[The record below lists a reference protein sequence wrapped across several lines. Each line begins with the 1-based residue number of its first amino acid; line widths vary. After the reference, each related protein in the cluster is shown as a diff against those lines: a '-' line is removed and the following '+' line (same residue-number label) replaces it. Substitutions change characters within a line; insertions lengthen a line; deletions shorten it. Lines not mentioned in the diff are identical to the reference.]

1 MQFSLFMEKDM
12 RAFRNLAV
20 WTAAISV
27 IVALPPRSAAQV
39 VRIPVPDSGVTS
51 FVTIV
56 PGQTYEAGALARNI
70 LGSGW
75 RDVWRTAVKVPVFD
89 LGSYA
94 GGVDIE
100 KRGGGFQTI
109 TLHLTE
115 HDGWREYRFRSVD
128 KYPVLSLP
136 NSLRGTTAGNI
147 VQDQTGS
154 LFPAAALIVP
164 PFMRAIGGLYMEAK
178 MFVMPDDPRLGKHR
192 ATFAGM
198 LGTVEQKGKEAPG
211 DKPGFA
217 GSSKIKGTDEFFEDL
232 SESRAHRL
240 DEREFLAVRLIDFLI
255 NDGDR
260 TPDNYDWARYGE
272 PGNYRWRPLSRDR
285 DRAFTDAS
293 GLLNRLVVRKF
304 YPKFTE
310 FTTEYSM
317 RGLMTSSYIF
327 DRRLLQRLT
336 AQDFEQ
342 IARQV
347 QGAISDSV
355 IEASINLLP
364 PEWREQTEAPERLR
378 TTLRIRRDKLPA
390 AAMRFYGLLASEVD
404 IHLTNDDER
413 ADIVRHPDG
422 RVTVTVPGGADSI
435 RNVPFFE
442 RTFLPAETN
451 EIRVYLGR
459 GDDAAVIRGASND
472 EIRVRLIGDAGAD
485 VLADSAGGGSTFL
498 YDAEGENTFLT
509 KRSTRVSIQPW
520 IAPKP
525 IFGFSP
531 GSAWFPDWGKSFG
544 FGPAFKH
551 VEGGGLVVGF
561 GPRFESHGFR
571 RMPHWWDAKATF
583 LVGTGNGRM
592 AVTTDVDYRAENSPL
607 ALTLLARASEL
618 EAFRFY
624 GYGNDTPNIGR
635 ELSLTE
641 QRVLAVEPALV
652 WNIGWRAREGRG
664 DLLRHQEAEL
674 PGLRPIVGHLR
685 IGPVVSWTDA
695 EVQAGS
701 PLAAP
706 SVLGGQTFGLA
717 GFKVGVDLDAT
728 DSSPVPT
735 RGWNVRANM
744 AAYPSGFDLP
754 ETFNTASASGA
765 MYLPLG
771 GFGPHLAFRAGGAVA
786 SGDFPAQYAPSLGGG
801 SSVRGFRSRRFA
813 GDATANGSAELRI
826 PVGTLNF
833 FVRSDVGIFGL
844 ADVGRVWFNGRSD
857 GELHTGLGGGIWFAA
872 FGRAVNFSYAYGEQ
886 HRFYMKSGLAF

>member
-1 MQFSLFMEKDM
+1 M
-12 RAFRNLAV
+12 RAFRNMAV
-20 WTAAISV
+20 RTAAVSAIL
-27 IVALPPRSAAQV
+27 ALPASSDGQV
-39 VRIPVPDSGVTS
+39 VRIPPPDSGVTT

-94 GGVDIE
+94 GGLDIE

-115 HDGWREYRFRSVD
+115 QNGWRQYRFRSVD

-164 PFMRAIGGLYMEAK
+164 PFMRAVGGLHMEAK
-178 MFVMPDDPRLGKHR
+178 MYVMPDDPRLGKHR
-192 ATFAGM
+192 AAFAGM
-198 LGTVEQKGKEAPG
+198 LGTVELKGEEAPG

-217 GSSKIKGTDEFFEDL
+217 GATKIKGTDAFFEDL

-260 TPDNYDWARYGE
+260 TPDNYDWARFGE
-272 PGNYRWRPLSRDR
+272 EGNYRWRPLSRDR

-293 GLLNRLVVRKF
+293 GLLNRLIVRKF

-347 QGAISDSV
+347 QQAVSDSV
-355 IEASINLLP
+355 IEASIMALP
-364 PEWREQTEAPERLR
+364 PEWRAETEAPERLR
-378 TTLRIRRDKLPA
+378 TTLRVRRDKLPA
-390 AAMRFYGLLASEVD
+390 VAMKFYAKLASEVD
-404 IHLTNDDER
+404 IHLTNDSER
-413 ADIVRHPDG
+413 ADIERHPDG
-422 RVTVTVPGGADSI
+422 RVTVTVPGPADSAKKDI
-435 RNVPFFE
+435 RPFFQ
-442 RTFLPAETN
+442 RTFLPSETN
-451 EIRVYLGR
+451 EVRVYLGK
-459 GDDAAVIRGASND
+459 GDDTVVIRGASND
-472 EIRVRLIGDAGAD
+472 DIAVRLIGDAGAD
-485 VLADSAGGGSTFL
+485 ILADSAGGGATFF
-498 YDAEGENTFLT
+498 YDAEGDNTFIT
-509 KRSTRVSIQPW
+509 KRSTRVSILPW

-531 GSAWFPDWGKSFG
+531 GSAWVPDWGKSTG
-544 FGPAFKH
+544 FTPAFRH
-551 VEGGGLVVGF
+551 VEGGGLAVGF
-561 GPRFESHGFR
+561 GPRFKSYGFR
-571 RMPHWWDAKATF
+571 RMPHWWEAKAAF

-592 AVTTDVDYRAENSPL
+592 ALTANADYRAENSAL
-607 ALTLLARASEL
+607 ALTLAARASEL

-635 ELSLTE
+635 ELSLVE

-674 PGLRPIVGHLR
+674 PGLRPIVGRLQV
-685 IGPVVSWTDA
+685 GPVISWTDP
-695 EVQAGS
+695 EMQAGT

-706 SVLGGQTFGLA
+706 SVLGGQTFALA
-717 GFKVGVDLDAT
+717 GLKVGVDLDAT
-728 DSSPVPT
+728 DSSPIPK

-744 AAYPSGFDLP
+744 AAYPSGLDLP
-754 ETFNTASASGA
+754 ETFSTASASGA
-765 MYLPLG
+765 AYLPLG
-771 GFGPHLAFRAGGAVA
+771 GRGPHLAFRVGGGVA
-786 SGDFPAQYAPSLGGG
+786 SGDFPAQYAPAIGG
-801 SSVRGFRSRRFA
+801 SSTLRGYRSRRFA
-813 GDATANGSAELRI
+813 GDAFANGASELRI
-826 PVGTLNF
+826 PVGTVNF

-844 ADVGRVWFNGRSD
+844 ADVGRVWFNGSSD
-857 GELHTGLGGGIWFAA
+857 GAWHTGLGGGVWLAA
-872 FGRAVNFSYAYGEQ
+872 FGRVMNFSYAYGEQ